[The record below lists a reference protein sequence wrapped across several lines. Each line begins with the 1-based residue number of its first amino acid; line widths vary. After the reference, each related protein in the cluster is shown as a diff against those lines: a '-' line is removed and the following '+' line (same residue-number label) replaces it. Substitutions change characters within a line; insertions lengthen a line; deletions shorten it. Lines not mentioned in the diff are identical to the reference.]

1 MEDLVRVPDPDFW
14 RGRRVLITGH
24 TGFKGAWLALWL
36 ARLGADVRALA
47 LLPDSSP
54 SLFDLAR
61 VSEACESIMQDL
73 RDPAGLAASVADFR
87 PQIVLHLAAQ
97 ALVRASLEDP
107 SGTFA
112 TNVLGTVNLLDALRG
127 SEGLQAILIVTTDKV
142 YANNGSGRPMR
153 ESDRLGG
160 HDPYSASKAAC
171 ELAVHAFA
179 ESFYA
184 EKGIRLATARG
195 GNVIGGGDFAR
206 DRITPDCL
214 RAVLA
219 DCPVVLRHPRATRPW
234 QHVLDCLCGYLLF
247 AEVLVRDP
255 QLAPQ
260 ALNFGPKPGNDIT
273 VEEFAGLILA
283 ALEGSRGI
291 ELDEP
296 DRSVEAQRLSL
307 DTTLAQTALGW
318 RDRLVGRE
326 AIEATTTW
334 YRRWRGGE
342 DMRDV
347 TISQIERYQNGAGNQ
362 V

>member
-1 MEDLVRVPDPDFW
+1 M
-14 RGRRVLITGH
+14 TGH
-24 TGFKGAWLALWL
+24 TGFKGAWLTLWL

-47 LLPDSSP
+47 LPPESDP
-54 SLFDLAR
+54 SLFDLAG
-61 VSEACESIMQDL
+61 VSESCQSVMQDL
-73 RDPAGLAASVADFR
+73 RDPAGLTARVADFR

-127 SEGLQAILIVTTDKV
+127 SKGLQAILIVTTDKV
-142 YANNGSGRPMR
+142 YANDGSGRPIR

-171 ELAVHAFA
+171 ELAVSAFA
-179 ESFYA
+179 ASFYA
-184 EKGIRLATARG
+184 ETGVRLATARA

-206 DRITPDCL
+206 DRIVPDCL

-219 DCPVVLRHPRATRPW
+219 GLPVIIRHPRATRPW

-247 AEVLVRDP
+247 AEALVCDP
-255 QLAPQ
+255 QSAPQ
-260 ALNFGPKPGNDIT
+260 ALNFGPEPGNEIS

-283 ALEGSRGI
+283 ALEGNRGI
-291 ELDEP
+291 ELREP
-296 DRSVEAQRLSL
+296 ERSVEATRLSL
-307 DTTLAQTALGW
+307 DSALARRVLDW

-326 AIEATTTW
+326 AIEATAAW
-334 YRRWRGGE
+334 YCRWRHGE
-342 DMRDV
+342 DMCEATV
-347 TISQIERYQNGAGNQ
+347 SQIDRYQEGARNQ
-362 V
+362 A